1 MSDATCATASGSAQI
16 LNPANG
22 QCVLVPD
29 LSYAGLITEDTVCA
43 KAPGKDSCQGD
54 SGGPLTVKEGDQHS
68 LVGVVSWSFGCA
80 EVSKHGL
87 APNDGVFGHTDSVSD
102 IIPLLRY
109 ALLLYAILAGYVLT
123 STNKVV

>member
-1 MSDATCATASGSAQI
+1 MSDATCATASGNAQI

-22 QCVLVPD
+22 QCVMVPD
-29 LSYAGLITEDTVCA
+29 LSYAGLITEDMMCA

-68 LVGVVSWSFGCA
+68 LVGVVSWSLGCA

-87 APNDGVFGHTDSVSD
+87 ASNTGIFGHTDSVSD

-109 ALLLYAILAGYVLT
+109 ALLLYAILAGYVIKRSFLC
-123 STNKVV
+123 